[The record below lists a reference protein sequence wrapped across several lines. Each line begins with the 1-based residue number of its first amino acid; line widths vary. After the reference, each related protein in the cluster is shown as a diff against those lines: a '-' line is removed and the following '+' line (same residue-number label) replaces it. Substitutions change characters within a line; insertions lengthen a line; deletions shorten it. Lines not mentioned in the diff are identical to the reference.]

1 MKLNNLTSRV
11 LTSLVLLITTL
22 LIWLYDSLF
31 YFILIVA
38 GILSIIEF
46 FQLNNKIFKK
56 KKLIF
61 LFNVIFIFYIFIF
74 CSFGIIFTLNPYLK
88 ILLFVLILTCVS
100 SDIGGFV
107 VGKIFKGP
115 KISKISPNKT
125 VSGAIGSIIFSS
137 ISFTFL
143 IYLIANNFNFS
154 YIFIAGSTSIGC
166 QIGDL
171 FFSLLKRKAKV
182 KDTGKLLPGHGGV
195 LDRLDG
201 MLLGIPT
208 GFITISFYYL

>member
-1 MKLNNLTSRV
+1 MKLSNLTSRV
-11 LTSLVLLITTL
+11 LTSFVLLILTF
-22 LIWLYDSLF
+22 LIWIYDSLF
-31 YFILIVA
+31 YFTLILA
-38 GILSIIEF
+38 GVFSIIEF
-46 FQLNNKIFKK
+46 FELNNKIFKK

-61 LFNVIFIFYIFIF
+61 IFNIIFIFYIFLF
-74 CSFGIIFTLNPYLK
+74 CSLALIFTFNIYLK

-125 VSGAIGSIIFSS
+125 VSGAIGSIIFSC

-143 IYLIANNFNFS
+143 IYLKVNNFNFS
-154 YIFIAGSTSIGC
+154 YIFIASCTSIGC

-171 FFSLLKRKAKV
+171 FFSLLKRKAKI
-182 KDTGKLLPGHGGV
+182 KDTGKFLPGHGGV

-208 GFITISFYYL
+208 GFIIISFYY